1 MLLSVCAA
9 VLVGPLGVQFVS
21 RWEGFKE
28 GIVDVESLTTAKKAR
43 SHVNGSDSSDD
54 GEFEEDCEAGPG
66 DSSEPGDTD
75 DLSGIAR
82 TAAKMPA
89 DVAATIPKVP
99 NRLRSPSGR
108 QTAPIPHM
116 KAAATT
122 STLWRRKSLAS
133 PRTATA

>member
-1 MLLSVCAA
+1 MN
-9 VLVGPLGVQFVS
+9 GP
-21 RWEGFKE
+21 
-28 GIVDVESLTTAKKAR
+28 
-43 SHVNGSDSSDD
+43 DSSDD

-122 STLWRRKSLAS
+122 IDTLAAEESGGSTNSHSMSPIAKSS
-133 PRTATA
+133 RTPAPATRSQK